1 MLAYQE
7 WGNSSFAPT
16 HRGIFDI
23 HTIYLISVSCDRL
36 SDPLL
41 FRAIFLTAFYAFFR
55 MSNVAAHSKKAFD
68 PTRHI
73 LRQDL
78 IFAPPGLHSLV
89 KWTKTLQDR
98 KAHHMVQLPAINNMY
113 LCPVRAIRALMASR
127 PLPPSAPVFAVSHP
141 PHHQIIDSHIRDA
154 LKQILTY
161 LSIPLSGHGFH
172 TFRRSGVTFC
182 FNNNVSLQ
190 NIMSHGLWRSSSIWT
205 YLQHSTQAASTVPVT
220 FTARIPPT
228 F

>member
-1 MLAYQE
+1 MKSSTSPKVVRNYLSSIASMASLYKIPHQAIQSE
-7 WGNSSFAPT
+7 PVKRFLRSISINSSSPT

-23 HTIYLISVSCDRL
+23 HTLYLISITYDRL

-55 MSNVAAHSKKAFD
+55 MSNIAPHSKKAFD
-68 PTRHI
+68 PTIHI

-78 IFAPPGLHSLV
+78 IFPPLGMHILV

-98 KAHHMVQLPAINNMY
+98 KAHHMVQLPVINNMY

-127 PLPPSAPVFAVSHP
+127 PLPPSAPLFAVAYP
-141 PHHQIIDSHIRDA
+141 PHHQIIDTHIRDA

-172 TFRRSGVTFC
+172 SLLRSK
-182 FNNNVSLQ
+182 S
-190 NIMSHGLWRSSSIWT
+190 
-205 YLQHSTQAASTVPVT
+205 
-220 FTARIPPT
+220 
-228 F
+228 